1 MDKQPRMIGTT
12 GARSGDP
19 TSQIKHMVALRQ
31 RGWCE
36 PADLITHRMG
46 FTDVQKA
53 YDMYDQQQEEV
64 IKVVMDITA

>member
-1 MDKQPRMIGTT
+1 
-12 GARSGDP
+12 
-19 TSQIKHMVALRQ
+19 
-31 RGWCE
+31 
-36 PADLITHRMG
+36 MG